1 MRAWSVLAVLFGLL
15 SHVRSAAAQDEAVQ
29 LQVYPDSA
37 FRARVRTTGLLS
49 DERWLTALR
58 QGLPVQLSYKIEL
71 WRSQD
76 GPDDLVRSYEFR
88 VVVRHEPLLDQFSLY
103 RLFPGQTVRSNVY
116 PTPGTLGAALALV
129 YQIPVK
135 PSEGGNYYYAASLN
149 VATLS
154 DSDLENFN
162 KTIRGEITSGS
173 GTSLAERARRL
184 LLILAGLPK
193 LDRSARSEGFVV
205 R

>member
-1 MRAWSVLAVLFGLL
+1 MRALAVFAVLAGVLAGV
-15 SHVRSAAAQDEAVQ
+15 SPVAAQDEAVR

-37 FRARVRTTGLLS
+37 FRPRVRTTGLLT

-71 WRSQD
+71 WRSQS
-76 GPDDLVRSYEFR
+76 GPDGLVRSYEFR
-88 VVVRHEPLLDQFSLY
+88 VVVRHEPLLDQFSVY
-103 RLFPGQTVRSNVY
+103 RLFPGQSVRNNVY

-129 YQIPVK
+129 YQIPMK
-135 PSEGGNYYYAASLN
+135 PEEGGSYYYAASMS
-149 VATLS
+149 VSTLS

-193 LDRSARSEGFVV
+193 LDRSARSESFVV
-205 R
+205 K